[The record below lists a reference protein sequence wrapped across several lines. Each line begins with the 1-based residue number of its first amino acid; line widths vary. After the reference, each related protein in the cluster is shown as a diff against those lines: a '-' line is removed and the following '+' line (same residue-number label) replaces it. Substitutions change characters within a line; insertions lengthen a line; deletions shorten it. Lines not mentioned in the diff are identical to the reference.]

1 MLETLKH
8 DLFFQPSA
16 SLLIAAK
23 YAAAMLGPERPDWLA
38 ALANG
43 NPEVWESVI
52 DVAKELCIHDEQ
64 TALPAHA
71 HKGQSLTE
79 VALVL
84 GVIAVLILGLI
95 SVLAPKGEPSAA
107 ARDLAARVDMSVSHA
122 EVRHGTEA
130 EAAQRCLDKYGPAQT
145 WSKPSMNRMAN
156 VCYEGKDFYIQ
167 ILEKRDGTWY
177 EITKF
182 LRTQAKSLGDVGQ
195 YLKSNGYVR

>member
-1 MLETLKH
+1 MLDTLKH
-8 DLFFQPSA
+8 DLFLHPSA
-16 SLLIAAK
+16 SLIYAAK
-23 YAAAMLGPERPDWLA
+23 YAAAMLGDERPDWLA

-43 NPEVWESVI
+43 NPEMWESVI
-52 DVAKELCIHDEQ
+52 DVAKELCVHDEQ
-64 TALPAHA
+64 PSLPAHA
-71 HKGQSLTE
+71 QKGQSMTE
-79 VALVL
+79 VALAL
-84 GVIAVLILGLI
+84 GVIAVLILALMA
-95 SVLAPKGEPSAA
+95 VLAPKGDPSPA

-130 EAAQRCLDKYGPAQT
+130 EAAQRCLDRHGPAQT

-156 VCYEGKDFYIQ
+156 VCFEGKDFYIQ

-195 YLKSNGYVR
+195 YLKSNGYVK